1 MPTSIK
7 WDDNKIYI
15 KDLVNTQVSLYQG
28 LIGTFPI
35 FTTRLPKSR
44 NGGAYTLKSK
54 VLLLESVAKKLIKDF
69 PFLTW
74 NFFIHQN
81 NITIQQIQIDK
92 FYMNLSIIKT

>member
-1 MPTSIK
+1 M
-7 WDDNKIYI
+7 
-15 KDLVNTQVSLYQG
+15 NTQVSLYQG

-69 PFLTW
+69 PFLT
-74 NFFIHQN
+74 
-81 NITIQQIQIDK
+81 
-92 FYMNLSIIKT
+92 

>member
-1 MPTSIK
+1 M
-7 WDDNKIYI
+7 
-15 KDLVNTQVSLYQG
+15 NTQVSLYQG

-54 VLLLESVAKKLIKDF
+54 VLPLETVAKKLIKDF

-74 NFFIHQN
+74 KFFYSSKQYN
-81 NITIQQIQIDK
+81 NTIQQLQIDK